1 MRKLIIE
8 SEQNALRCLLLIGL
22 FFGSQLSSL
31 GQTDST
37 QMRIDSSQVVFGS
50 NKILAIQIAG
60 RAIECGLRQGNSA
73 SLSAAYIN
81 RGELLLQAGQFGNA
95 VSDFQKAFQLQQN
108 QNVISNQQWGQLYL
122 GITKAFLAISK
133 FDDALKWCD
142 SALADKRASGPL
154 TTFYEFMFLKS
165 EAFFGLGQLDNSK
178 KILLD
183 LLANEKQ
190 NMSSSEEANTLFRLG
205 LLHKKIGELE
215 KAESYLIQA
224 SKISVEQRF
233 TDLSL
238 SVNDELAD
246 IYRANQNS
254 KMELDV
260 RNSNLALNAFNNDA
274 TGVAIQNFEIG
285 NAYLQQGNIALAEN
299 YIQKGLEVA
308 PINPK
313 DGQLDTKHY
322 TSEDLRHG
330 ASALKNLA
338 IGFQKNN
345 DLQKALSYYR
355 DYAEML
361 DSANAMQR
369 RELESAI
376 SLSNDLGKNQ
386 SRIEL
391 LERENELNNKNLLL
405 MRDENILK
413 AEQLSRRNIVII
425 SLGLLLLLFVVFGFV
440 LVKNTKARRR
450 SEMLVALQSMN
461 GQMNPH
467 FIFNALNSVNE
478 YVARNDER
486 EANKFIS
493 TFSKLMRRVLDDS
506 GKNFISL
513 SDELEMLRVYIQL
526 EHSRFPEKF
535 DYEMRVDHRLD
546 ADDVM
551 IPPML
556 IQPLIENAI
565 WHGLR
570 YRNIKGRLQLSCFVE
585 NEKIV
590 VIVEDDGVG
599 IDKSTALKTGNQ
611 KQHRSHALNNMKQ
624 RMDILNQVFHCELK
638 MHTGTYSTDPNF
650 PGTRVRIE
658 LKQLS
663 QDIVTLMQG

>member
-1 MRKLIIE
+1 
-8 SEQNALRCLLLIGL
+8 
-22 FFGSQLSSL
+22 
-31 GQTDST
+31 
-37 QMRIDSSQVVFGS
+37 
-50 NKILAIQIAG
+50 
-60 RAIECGLRQGNSA
+60 
-73 SLSAAYIN
+73 
-81 RGELLLQAGQFGNA
+81 
-95 VSDFQKAFQLQQN
+95 
-108 QNVISNQQWGQLYL
+108 
-122 GITKAFLAISK
+122 
-133 FDDALKWCD
+133 
-142 SALADKRASGPL
+142 
-154 TTFYEFMFLKS
+154 
-165 EAFFGLGQLDNSK
+165 
-178 KILLD
+178 
-183 LLANEKQ
+183 
-190 NMSSSEEANTLFRLG
+190 MSSSEEANTLFRLG